1 MKYRAFKLQ
10 IVEMP
15 NLMINAIDTSDWINP
30 NENTSDWITPN
41 DKVFSIMVFC
51 EEKEIITHS
60 NNEETTLIHSRFIDE
75 KFYSVTR
82 KIRNDGVC
90 VSKSQNTNMKTAI
103 CRCLKEEDIED
114 FKKQWE
120 NGWDVEEAKKSEDVR
135 TRELESNE
143 AQKWEDFKNI
153 WENELVVSDEQVKK
167 GIFQKLK
174 WFFPCFFG

>member
-1 MKYRAFKLQ
+1 MKHRAFKLQ

-15 NLMINAIDTSDWINP
+15 NLICNAID
-30 NENTSDWITPN
+30 TSDWITPN

-90 VSKSQNTNMKTAI
+90 VSKSQNTNMKTEI
-103 CRCLKEEDIED
+103 CRCLTEKDIED

-120 NGWDVEEAKKSEDVR
+120 NGWNVEEAKKSEDVR

-143 AQKWEDFKNI
+143 AQKWEEFKNI
-153 WENELVVSDEQVKK
+153 WENELVVSDEKVKK

-174 WFFPCFFG
+174 RFFPCFFG

>member
-1 MKYRAFKLQ
+1 MGRKIKYRAFKLQ

-90 VSKSQNTNMKTAI
+90 VSKSQNTN
-103 CRCLKEEDIED
+103 LKEDIED

-153 WENELVVSDEQVKK
+153 WENELVVSDEKVKK

-174 WFFPCFFG
+174 RFFPCFFG

>member
-1 MKYRAFKLQ
+1 MQ
-10 IVEMP
+10 
-15 NLMINAIDTSDWINP
+15 
-30 NENTSDWITPN
+30 
-41 DKVFSIMVFC
+41 
-51 EEKEIITHS
+51 EE
-60 NNEETTLIHSRFIDE
+60 
-75 KFYSVTR
+75 
-82 KIRNDGVC
+82 G
-90 VSKSQNTNMKTAI
+90 A
-103 CRCLKEEDIED
+103 IED